1 MYYNENANEFIGEE
15 RFEEIAKEYIENHEW
30 ENGNE
35 PSIKEVMLNM
45 DWIHV
50 LKREGTNK

>member
-1 MYYNENANEFIGEE
+1 MYYNENTDEFISEE
-15 RFEEIAKEYIENHEW
+15 HFKEIAKEYIENHEW

-45 DWIHV
+45 DWIH
-50 LKREGTNK
+50 KSKCKSTNK